1 MKLSQVVIHNFR
13 SVQSASFDVYDYT
26 LLVGANN
33 SGKSNILHALRVFY
47 EDATWSAASD
57 MPRKPGDDEESWI
70 ELEFALTDDEFQ
82 NLPDKYKGKTHHL
95 RVRKYLAS
103 GQPNRVSKGQ
113 SNIFAYLPDGSL
125 EDTNFFGAKNI
136 GQSKLGSIIYVPAL
150 STTGDTFKM
159 SGPSP
164 FRNIITFL
172 LKKVIT
178 NSKSYAEIGRA
189 ISALNDEANGAD
201 GFLTQL
207 KNPMN
212 SALERWGISMVLN
225 VKELSPDDI
234 VKNQIEH
241 SFHDNDLGC
250 GLPIDKFGHGF
261 QRSVI
266 YELIKIAP
274 TFAPAAKAVK
284 KEFDP
289 DLTIILFEEPETFL
303 HPNQQEH
310 MALSLRALAV
320 DANQQVLITTHS
332 PIFVGK
338 AASDLKKIVRLVR
351 NEGIT
356 SVFQPTDETLRSI
369 LTGAKR
375 LRDCL
380 DEYVNSPTVPED
392 KKKRAA
398 QLIANFPTD
407 EVAQQEDRVRFQ
419 LFLDSDRA
427 SLFFADKVIIC
438 EGASEKALFNYL
450 LEGAWNELREESIF
464 ILEALGKFN
473 FPRYQLLLDA
483 FGINHGVLIDG
494 DDNKNEHLAIND
506 LIQSLCGDHTHAV
519 HQFEKDLETYLGL
532 PKTARDDRKPLEI
545 LKALE
550 GGKIGTPKLDELKVI
565 FQRLCGTKGD
575 DEEKAGAVVEAVLL
589 DAVLNTAAE
598 KSDRVFR
605 VEPREAA
612 RARPARRFDRTDT

>member
-1 MKLSQVVIHNFR
+1 MKLSQVVVQNFR
-13 SVQSASFDVYDYT
+13 SVQSATFDVYDYT

-47 EDATWSAASD
+47 EDATWSAAND
-57 MPRKPGDDEESWI
+57 MPRKPGDDQESWI
-70 ELEFALTDDEFQ
+70 ELEFVLTDEEFK
-82 NLPDKYKGKTHHL
+82 NLPDKYKGEKPHL
-95 RVRKYLAS
+95 RVRKYLS
-103 GQPNRVSKGQ
+103 SDQPNRVAKGQ
-113 SNIFAYLPDGSL
+113 SNIFAYLPNGSI

-189 ISALNDEANGAD
+189 INALNDEANGDD

-207 KNPMN
+207 KGPMN

-310 MALSLRALAV
+310 MALSLRAIA
-320 DANQQVLITTHS
+320 AESSQQVLITTHS

-338 AASDLKKIVRLVR
+338 AATDLKKIVRLVR
-351 NEGIT
+351 SEGIT
-356 SVFQPTDETLRSI
+356 SVFQPTDDSLRSI
-369 LTGAKR
+369 LTGAKK

-380 DEYVNSPTVPED
+380 DEFVKSTTVTDD

-398 QLIANFPTD
+398 QLIANFPAD
-407 EVAQQEDRVRFQ
+407 EVAEQEDRVRFQ

-427 SLFFADKVIIC
+427 SLFFADKVVIC

-450 LEGAWNELREESIF
+450 LEGVWSDLRKDSIF

-506 LIQSLCGDHTHAV
+506 LIHSLCGDHTNGV
-519 HQFEKDLETYLGL
+519 HQFEKDLENYLGL
-532 PKTARDDRKPLEI
+532 PKAARDDRKPLEI

-550 GGKIGTPKLDELKVI
+550 GGKITAAKLDELKSI
-565 FQRLCGTKGD
+565 FQRLCGTAED
-575 DEEKAGAVVEAVLL
+575 HEEKAAVVVEAELL
-589 DAVLNTAAE
+589 EAVLNTPKE
-598 KSDRVFR
+598 ERERGTLSL
-605 VEPREAA
+605 PREAR
-612 RARPARRFDRTDT
+612 RARPSRRFDRTDT